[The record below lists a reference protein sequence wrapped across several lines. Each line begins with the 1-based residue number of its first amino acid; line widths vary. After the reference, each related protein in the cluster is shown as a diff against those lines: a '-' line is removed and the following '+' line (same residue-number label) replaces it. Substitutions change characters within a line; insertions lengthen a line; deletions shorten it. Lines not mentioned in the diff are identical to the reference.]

1 MSKKKNFSPRVGE
14 LRPSQLMFTYGV
26 GAMIDLPKFSVIVSG
41 LEDWPTSPEFS
52 EPIIE
57 DRLLSA
63 VRSKKPLVKQLL
75 APPIPQEISS
85 NPFDSLAHIG
95 VPVATFP
102 RWMVCPQCHTLA
114 QISSGIF
121 KIKENPF
128 HPERTAYRHESCNK
142 AKKPPDVFPARFLV
156 SCEKGHLDDF
166 PWDWFVHTGD
176 SCGQPQLAL
185 YEISPSGEASDLY
198 VKCHGCD
205 KSRRMSEA
213 FGKENRNKLPKC
225 RGRHPHLRSYDSEP
239 CEYRMRPLILGAT
252 NTWFPAVFSTIAIPV
267 DSGKL
272 GQLVNDHW
280 RLLKDVDNI
289 SILVFLRNQ
298 GSLGALSE
306 FSNEDVVDEIQK
318 RRREDAGEL
327 PPPSTDPDL
336 LAPEWQSFSNFDP
349 EKNSEDFFL
358 TPVEVPIG
366 YQDVIEKVILVERLR
381 EVRALIGFTRLDA
394 LGELTDPELKIHIE
408 PAPISRAQPSWVPAT
423 EVRGEGVFI
432 QFKESKIKAWLEKD
446 SVKQRSEG
454 FFASH
459 KRWRAARYI
468 ADTEGGFP
476 GMRYVL
482 IHTFAHLLIRQ
493 LSLDAGYS
501 ASSIRERIYARSD
514 ERDEGPMAGLLIYTA
529 APDSEGTLGGLVEL
543 GSPEKLN
550 LHIAKALESALLCA
564 SDPLCSEHP
573 PSSSGRTL
581 HGAACHA
588 CTFLSETSCE
598 RGNKYLDRAAVIPTV
613 ANSDLAFFKAK

>member
-1 MSKKKNFSPRVGE
+1 MSKKKSFSPRVGE

-52 EPIIE
+52 VPIIE

-75 APPIPQEISS
+75 APPLTQESTD
-85 NPFDSLAHIG
+85 PFDVLARIG

-102 RWMVCPQCHTLA
+102 RWMVCPQCQTLA
-114 QISSGIF
+114 PISSGIF
-121 KIKENPF
+121 KLKENPY

-142 AKKPPDVFPARFLV
+142 AKSPDVFPARFLV

-166 PWDWFVHTGD
+166 PWDWFVHVGE
-176 SCGQPQLAL
+176 SCGNPQLAL

-198 VKCHGCD
+198 VKCESCE

-225 RGRHPHLRSYDSEP
+225 RGRHPHLRSFDSEP
-239 CEYRMRPLILGAT
+239 CEHRMRPLILGAT
-252 NTWFPAVFSTIAIPV
+252 NTWFPAVYSTIAIPV

-272 GQLVNDHW
+272 RQLVNDRW
-280 RLLKDVDNI
+280 LVLKDVENT
-289 SILVFLRNQ
+289 SILAFLRNQ
-298 GSLGALSE
+298 GSLGELSE
-306 FSNEDVVDEIQK
+306 FSNEEIFAEIEK
-318 RRREDAGEL
+318 RHREDAGEL
-327 PPPSTDPDL
+327 PAPLSDPDL

-358 TPVEVPIG
+358 TPVDTPKDYLDLI
-366 YQDVIEKVILVERLR
+366 DKVILVERLR

-394 LGELTDPELKIHIE
+394 LGELTDPELKIQIE
-408 PAPISRAQPSWVPAT
+408 PAPISRAQTGWVPAT
-423 EVRGEGVFI
+423 EVRGEGIFI
-432 QFKESKIKAWLEKD
+432 QFKESRIQTWLEKD
-446 SVKQRSEG
+446 AVKQRSGE
-454 FFASH
+454 FFTSH
-459 KRWRAARYI
+459 KKWRNARFI
-468 ADTEGGFP
+468 KDVEGGFP

-529 APDSEGTLGGLVEL
+529 APDSEGTLGGLVGL
-543 GSPEKLN
+543 GTPEKLN
-550 LHIAKALESALLCA
+550 LHIAKALENALLCA
-564 SDPLCSEHP
+564 SDPLCSEHL

-588 CTFLSETSCE
+588 CAFLSETSCE
-598 RGNKYLDRAAVIPTV
+598 RGNKYLDREAVIPTV
-613 ANSDLAFFKAK
+613 LDDDLAFFKVK